1 MLIHGQP
8 TRTIWPAGDGA
19 VEIIDQTRLPHA
31 VEIVRL
37 TGFGDAVRAIADMQV
52 RGAPLIGATAAWGLA
67 LAMRQV
73 PALVLPDG
81 TLMTE
86 SAAILIWLAETYP
99 QGRLGPPPGDPMRP
113 VFLRWMSFVSSAIY
127 ALFWIRDKPDRLVGG
142 EAAAAEIDARTRAR
156 ITECWAIMDSQI
168 TPGRYLLG
176 DELSVLDLYVAV
188 ISRWASKG
196 RNRFYRAAP
205 GMADPIR
212 RVDADPRLERF
223 WVERFP
229 FKAGWEG
236 E

>member
-1 MLIHGQP
+1 MPVEAAL
-8 TRTIWPAGDGA
+8 TILDLPYRV
-19 VEIIDQTRLPHA
+19 VEMGTWYDEA
-31 VEIVRL
+31 
-37 TGFGDAVRAIADMQV
+37 AADEV
-52 RGAPLIGATAAWGLA
+52 AKVNP
-67 LAMRQV
+67 MRQV
-73 PALVLPDG
+73 PALVLPGG

-86 SAAILIWLAETYP
+86 SAAILVWLAEAHP
-99 QGRLGPPPGDPMRP
+99 EGRLGPPPDDPLRP
-113 VFLRWMSFVSSAIY
+113 VFLRWMSFVSAAVYSW
-127 ALFWIRDKPDRLVGG
+127 FWIRDRPERLIPGD
-142 EAAAAEIDARTRAR
+142 AAAAQIDARSQAR
-156 ITECWAIMDSQI
+156 IAECWTVMDSQL

-188 ISRWASKG
+188 ISRWANKG

-223 WVERFP
+223 WAERFP

>member
-1 MLIHGQP
+1 MSEPIIVYGAAGSGSVPVEAAL
-8 TRTIWPAGDGA
+8 TILDLPYRVVEMGTWFDPAA
-19 VEIIDQTRLPHA
+19 AE
-31 VEIVRL
+31 
-37 TGFGDAVRAIADMQV
+37 AISKV
-52 RGAPLIGATAAWGLA
+52 NP
-67 LAMRQV
+67 MRQV

-99 QGRLGPPPGDPMRP
+99 AGRLGPPPGDPTRP
-113 VFLRWMSFVSSAIY
+113 VFLRWMSFVSAAIY
-127 ALFWIRDKPDRLVGG
+127 SWFWIRDKPERLIPG
-142 EAAAAEIDARTRAR
+142 EAAAAQINARSKAR
-156 ITECWAIMDSQI
+156 IAECWAIMDSQI

-176 DELSVLDLYVAV
+176 EELSVLDLYVAV

-205 GMADPIR
+205 GMADAIR

-223 WVERFP
+223 WAERFP
-229 FKAGWEG
+229 FEDGWEG

>member
-1 MLIHGQP
+1 MSEPFTLYSAAGSGGV
-8 TRTIWPAGDGA
+8 TVEAALTILDLPYRVVEMGTWFDPKAAEAITA
-19 VEIIDQTRLPHA
+19 VNP
-31 VEIVRL
+31 
-37 TGFGDAVRAIADMQV
+37 
-52 RGAPLIGATAAWGLA
+52 
-67 LAMRQV
+67 MRQV

-99 QGRLGPPPGDPMRP
+99 KGRLGPPPGDPMRP
-113 VFLRWMSFVSSAIY
+113 VFLRWMNFVSSAIY
-127 ALFWIRDKPDRLVGG
+127 ALFWIRDKPDRLVDG

-156 ITECWAIMDSQI
+156 IADCWGIMDSQL

-188 ISRWASKG
+188 ISRWANKG

-205 GMADPIR
+205 GMADAIR